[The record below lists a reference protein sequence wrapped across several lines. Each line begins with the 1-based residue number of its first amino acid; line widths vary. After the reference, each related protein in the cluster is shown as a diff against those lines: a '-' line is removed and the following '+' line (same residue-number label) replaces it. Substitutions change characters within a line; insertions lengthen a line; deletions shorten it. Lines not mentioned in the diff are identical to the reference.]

1 MKLKTFARLA
11 PHYFAQKKCAYLR
24 SPPGYGKTSTILDLV
39 PRLSQ
44 ITGKR
49 LGISIVSGPNLQ
61 PGDTVGFGIP
71 KHNEGYSEMVFTL
84 PFFMRSEEGKLLS
97 EYDGGVLF
105 IDEADKMDVDIK
117 KVVGEGALSGRFG
130 PHRLPPGWVVWMA
143 GNRAEDRSG
152 STKELDHLISRRFEI
167 DIEPDIEGWEEWA
180 HKSSIHPSIIAFA
193 VSNPQIV
200 FSGKVPE
207 KQGPSCNPR
216 SLVSTGELLAS
227 MADTSTGNIPTDTDA
242 IEIASGGIGQAAAG
256 QLFATLRLESELPA
270 IQTIINNPGAARLP
284 TKPDAQM
291 LVCYKLASLS
301 SAENLDPVITYIERL
316 PADFAAT
323 YAKAVITRAPT
334 LISHKAMLD
343 WVKRNNTLMTTLS
356 MLKTVA

>member
-1 MKLKTFARLA
+1 MKLKTFSRLA
-11 PHYFAQKKCAYLR
+11 HAYYSQGKCAYLR
-24 SPPGYGKTSTILDLV
+24 SPPGYGKTSTIVGLV

-44 ITGKR
+44 ITGKN
-49 LGISIVSGPNLQ
+49 LGIAIVSGPNLQ

-71 KHNEGYSEMVFTL
+71 KHSEHHSEMVFTL
-84 PFFMRSEEGKLLS
+84 PFFMRSDEGKFLW
-97 EYDGGVLF
+97 EYDGGILF

-180 HKSSIHPSIIAFA
+180 HRNGVHSSIIAFA

-216 SLVSTGELLAS
+216 SLVSTGELLMAL
-227 MADTSTGNIPTDTDA
+227 ADTSTGNIPTDTDA
-242 IEIASGGIGQAAAG
+242 IEVAAGGIGTAAAG
-256 QLFATLRLESELPA
+256 QLFATLRLENELPN
-270 IQTIINNPGAARLP
+270 IQTIINNPGAAKLP
-284 TKPDAQM
+284 QKPDAQM

-301 SAENLDPVITYIERL
+301 DTNNLDPVITYIERL

-323 YAKAVITRAPT
+323 YAKAVITRVPT

-356 MLKTVA
+356 MLKTAA